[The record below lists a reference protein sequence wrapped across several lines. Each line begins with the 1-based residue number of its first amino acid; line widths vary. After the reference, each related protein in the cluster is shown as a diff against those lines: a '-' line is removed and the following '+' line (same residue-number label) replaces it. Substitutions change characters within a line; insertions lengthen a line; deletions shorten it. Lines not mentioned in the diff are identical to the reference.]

1 VPTNKGG
8 ISSQYKA
15 RLRQQNY
22 GNCRRLWAS
31 SPHMRSQCFASE
43 LTVVRYIIKDRVVE
57 YRPKKL
63 IGDKAHDSDPLDR
76 GVEELFGTETIAPN
90 C

>member
-1 VPTNKGG
+1 
-8 ISSQYKA
+8 
-15 RLRQQNY
+15 
-22 GNCRRLWAS
+22 
-31 SPHMRSQCFASE
+31 MRSQCFASE
-43 LTVVRYIIKDRVVE
+43 LTVVRYNIKDRVVE